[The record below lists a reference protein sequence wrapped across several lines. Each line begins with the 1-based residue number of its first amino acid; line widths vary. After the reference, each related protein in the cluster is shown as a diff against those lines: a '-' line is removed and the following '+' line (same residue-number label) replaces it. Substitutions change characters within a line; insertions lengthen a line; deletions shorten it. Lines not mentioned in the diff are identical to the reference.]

1 MPLSPNTRKT
11 LLIASAITLV
21 IILIRE
27 FAAKSDSVMVLIG
40 MPFPAL
46 ISDGSLAR
54 NLDSPDRRLLVDS
67 LGMLGGRNDPVG
79 TAKAKELLTSD
90 DAWIHGAMY
99 LGHFK
104 DPTAI
109 PYLIKALRVHEA
121 APHYPGVTGE
131 LKDLTGQ
138 NISQDYQ
145 KWHDWWMQTHP
156 DSTFDFNS
164 HTD

>member
-1 MPLSPNTRKT
+1 MPLSPNARK
-11 LLIASAITLV
+11 LILIGTSVAIV

-54 NLDSPDRRLLVDS
+54 NLDSSDRRLLVDS
-67 LGMLGGRNDPVG
+67 LGMLAGRNDPIG
-79 TAKAKELLTSD
+79 TPKAKELLNSS
-90 DAWIHGAMY
+90 DAWVHGAMY

-104 DPTAI
+104 DPSAI
-109 PYLIKALRVHEA
+109 PYLIKALCVHEA
-121 APHYPGVTGE
+121 APHYPVITGE
-131 LKDLTGQ
+131 LQDLTGQ

-156 DSTFDFNS
+156 NSSFDFNS